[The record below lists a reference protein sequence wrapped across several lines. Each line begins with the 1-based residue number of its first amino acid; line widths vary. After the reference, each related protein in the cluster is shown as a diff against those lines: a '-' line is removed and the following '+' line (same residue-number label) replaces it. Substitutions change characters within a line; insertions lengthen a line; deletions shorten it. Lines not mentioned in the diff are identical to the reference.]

1 MSTSPTL
8 RKKINHRWFI
18 VDVIA
23 DKGISEL
30 KVRQSEYRWLLKMD
44 GNEGLIKALND
55 KADQLIS
62 E

>member
-1 MSTSPTL
+1 M
-8 RKKINHRWFI
+8 
-18 VDVIA
+18 
-23 DKGISEL
+23 
-30 KVRQSEYRWLLKMD
+30 RQSEYRWLLKMD